1 MISSVLSSSAAASI
15 SRARPI
21 EPKSQGKAEL
31 SSEQKAELQRLK
43 QRDAEVR
50 KHEQAHAA
58 AGGSHAGA
66 PNFEYERGPDGKMYA
81 VGGHVSIDV
90 SAVEGDPKRTLA
102 KMEQVQRAANAPADP
117 SSQDKRVAAQA
128 AAKAA
133 EARRELAKEEGGQ
146 EGAAEVGRR
155 RGMQAYARAMGGD
168 SRASSMSI
176 VACGHC
182 GSGHEGG
189 H

>member
-1 MISSVLSSSAAASI
+1 MISSVLSSTAAASVART
-15 SRARPI
+15 RAI
-21 EPKSQGKAEL
+21 EPISQGKPEL
-31 SSEQKAELQRLK
+31 TSEEKAELQRLK

-102 KMEQVQRAANAPADP
+102 KMEQVQRAANAPAEP
-117 SSQDKRVAAQA
+117 SAQDKRVAASA

-155 RGMQAYARAMGGD
+155 RGMQAYARATAGD
-168 SRASSMSI
+168 APSSSMSI
-176 VACGHC
+176 VACGTC
-182 GSGHEGG
+182 GTGHEGG